1 MIIHDF
7 TKGKLVKA
15 GRVLELTQGKMA
27 KKSLSSMGVYVC
39 VHSCRILLGK
49 INKDVYKENA
59 VSDQSLITV

>member
-15 GRVLELTQGKMA
+15 GRVLELTQAKMA
-27 KKSLSSMGVYVC
+27 KSLSSMGVYVC